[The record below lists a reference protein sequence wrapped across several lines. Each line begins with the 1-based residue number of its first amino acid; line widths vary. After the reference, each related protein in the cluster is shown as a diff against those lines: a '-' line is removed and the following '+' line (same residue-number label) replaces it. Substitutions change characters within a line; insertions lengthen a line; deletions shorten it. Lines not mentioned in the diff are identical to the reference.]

1 MLFASRCDAGQGA
14 SVPQPHIRHD
24 AYGTQLPVLTDA
36 ERQPRHAHQG
46 NINRQREALRVFNAM
61 LERAMVR
68 GFYGHIEMHCYV
80 QDGLLQGEMRQVS
93 EQTYHAR
100 GDER

>member
-1 MLFASRCDAGQGA
+1 M
-14 SVPQPHIRHD
+14 PQPHVRHD
-24 AYGTQLPVLTDA
+24 VYGTQLPALTEA
-36 ERQPRHAHQG
+36 AREPRRTHHRNPALQH
-46 NINRQREALRVFNAM
+46 EALRVFNAL

-80 QDGLLQGEMRQVS
+80 QDGLLQGEMRHVS

-100 GDER
+100 GGDAYDPR